1 MPVSAASTS
10 RNVWW
15 LTEVDEVAGA
25 YGSAADPVLLCSL
38 RMRSRSLTTVSRV
51 LASSQV
57 AWNTA
62 KDSGGRHCSSAPSGP
77 SVDVQLVALPPD
89 GQVRVDP
96 GLQQALGQAEPA
108 EPAVGHRYPKTGGV
122 PLREIFAKLRDEIRD
137 EQAIT
142 VPTRACSGAHDT
154 APFPLSMP
162 NG

>member
-1 MPVSAASTS
+1 MHRLPVSTASAAGRYCLRTAELTPSAPTSRSASACRPSAKCSRTPSWPASYRTSSEPKTSLHQTAASTS

-89 GQVRVDP
+89 GQVR
-96 GLQQALGQAEPA
+96 G
-108 EPAVGHRYPKTGGV
+108 
-122 PLREIFAKLRDEIRD
+122 
-137 EQAIT
+137 
-142 VPTRACSGAHDT
+142 
-154 APFPLSMP
+154 
-162 NG
+162 